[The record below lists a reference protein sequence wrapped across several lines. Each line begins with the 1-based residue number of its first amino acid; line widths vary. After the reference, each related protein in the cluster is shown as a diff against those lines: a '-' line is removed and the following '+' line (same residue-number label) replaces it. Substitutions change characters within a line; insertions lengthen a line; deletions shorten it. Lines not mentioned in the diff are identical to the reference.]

1 MTAAAPAN
9 SLPPEA
15 EPQFDVGSTDDSLER
30 MVELF
35 ARHGD
40 TYRVFVPARR
50 SYTYVIHHPDDVK
63 RVLVGNHRNYTKGV
77 GLDRVKIL
85 LGKGI
90 MTSEG
95 ELWKRQR
102 YMMQPLFHRRV
113 ITEFAQL
120 IATANDRFIAR
131 WEQLAGR
138 GELVNLTDE
147 MSELTLEIVLRS
159 IFGRDLDRL
168 TQQLGGNPFEVVT
181 REQSRDLQFAYKFRS
196 LTKLVAQLI
205 ERRRAEPEE
214 HFDYVAMLMAA
225 RDKETGEPMGARELI
240 DEIMTLI
247 VAGHETT
254 ASGLNWSW
262 YLLSQHPEAEA
273 RLHAELDAAP
283 ELAAPTLAETE
294 ALAYTSQVVNEALRL
309 YPPGWL
315 LSRRTIGA
323 DLLGGFEVPA
333 GTNVLLPLYLLHRHP
348 RYWKEPDR
356 FWPERF
362 APEHEAERP
371 RFAYMP
377 FAAGPRHCIGETFA
391 LYEMLV
397 HLYKV
402 ARRYRLVH
410 VPDKPLELEA
420 QINLRTRYPLH
431 MRLEARR

>member
-9 SLPPEA
+9 TLPPEA
-15 EPQFDVGSTDDSLER
+15 ELQFDVGSTDDSLER
-30 MVELF
+30 MTELF
-35 ARHGD
+35 ARYGD

-63 RVLVGNHRNYTKGV
+63 RVLVGNHRNYTKGL
-77 GLDRVKIL
+77 GLDRVRIL

-120 IATANDRFIAR
+120 IAAANERHIDR
-131 WEQLAGR
+131 WEQLAAR
-138 GELVNLTDE
+138 GEPVNLTDE

-168 TQQLGGNPFEVVT
+168 SEQLGGNPFEVLT
-181 REQSRDLQFAYKFRS
+181 KEQSRDLQFAYKFRS
-196 LTKLVAQLI
+196 LSKLVAQLLA
-205 ERRRAEPEE
+205 RRRAEPEE

-225 RDKETGEPMGARELI
+225 RDKDSGAPMAERQLI

-254 ASGLNWSW
+254 ASGLNWTW
-262 YLLSQHPEAEA
+262 YLLSQHPQAEA

-283 ELAAPTLAETE
+283 EMPAPGLAQME

-315 LSRRTIGA
+315 LSRRSLAA
-323 DLLGGFEVPA
+323 DALGGFEVPP

-348 RYWKEPDR
+348 RYWKDPER
-356 FWPERF
+356 FLPERF

-391 LYEMLV
+391 LYEMLM

-402 ARRYRLVH
+402 ARRYRLVY

-420 QINLRTRYPLH
+420 QINLRTRHPLR
-431 MRLEARR
+431 MRLERR

>member
-1 MTAAAPAN
+1 MI
-9 SLPPEA
+9 
-15 EPQFDVGSTDDSLER
+15 
-30 MVELF
+30 ELF

-40 TYRVFVPARR
+40 TYRVYVPARR

-63 RVLVGNHRNYTKGV
+63 RVLVSNHRNYTKGV

-113 ITEFAQL
+113 VTEFAQV
-120 IATANDRFIAR
+120 IARVNDRCIAR
-131 WEQLAGR
+131 WEGLARG

-168 TQQLGGNPFEVVT
+168 SAPFEVVT

-205 ERRRAEPEE
+205 AERRASAEE
-214 HFDYVAMLMAA
+214 HFDYVAMLMSA
-225 RDKETGEPMGARELI
+225 RDKDSGAPMGERELI
-240 DEIMTLI
+240 DEIMTLV

-254 ASGLNWSW
+254 ASGLNWTW
-262 YLLSQHPEAEA
+262 YLISQHPQVEA
-273 RLHAELDAAP
+273 RLHAELDAAADVP
-283 ELAAPTLAETE
+283 APTLSEME
-294 ALAYTSQVVNEALRL
+294 ELRYTRQVIDEALRL
-309 YPPGWL
+309 YPPGWV
-315 LSRRTIGA
+315 LSRRTVAA
-323 DLLGGFEVPA
+323 DVLGGYPVAA

-348 RYWKEPDR
+348 R
-356 FWPERF
+356 FWRDPEAFDPERF
-362 APEHEAERP
+362 APEHESQRP

-391 LYEMLV
+391 LYEMQM

-402 ARRYRLVH
+402 ARRYRLRY

-420 QINLRTRYPLH
+420 QINLRTRHPLH
-431 MRLEARR
+431 MRLEAR

>member
-1 MTAAAPAN
+1 M
-9 SLPPEA
+9 
-15 EPQFDVGSTDDSLER
+15 
-30 MVELF
+30 F

-50 SYTYVIHHPDDVK
+50 SYTYVVHHPDDVK
-63 RVLVGNHRNYTKGV
+63 RVLLSNHRNYTKGV
-77 GLDRVKIL
+77 GLDRVRIL

-102 YMMQPLFHRRV
+102 YMMQPFFHRRV
-113 ITEFAQL
+113 VTGFARL
-120 IATANDRFIAR
+120 IAHANERLIER
-131 WEQLAGR
+131 WQGLAAR
-138 GELVNLTDE
+138 GEPVNLTDE
-147 MSELTLEIVLRS
+147 MSELTLAIVLRS

-168 TQQLGGNPFEVVT
+168 TEQPGGNPFEVVST
-181 REQSRDLQFAYKFRS
+181 EQSRDLQFAYRFRS
-196 LTKLVAQLI
+196 LTKLVAQLLA
-205 ERRRAEPEE
+205 RRRAEPEE
-214 HFDYVAMLMAA
+214 HFDYVAMLMSA
-225 RDKETGEPMGARELI
+225 RDKDTGAPMGERELI
-240 DEIMTLI
+240 DEVLTLI

-254 ASGLNWSW
+254 ASGLNWTW
-262 YLLSQHPEAEA
+262 YLLSQHREAEA

-283 ELAAPTLAETE
+283 ELEAPELAQMET
-294 ALAYTSQVVNEALRL
+294 LAYTAQVINETLRL

-315 LSRRTIGA
+315 LSRRTIEA
-323 DLLGGFEVPA
+323 DVLGGFTVPA
-333 GTNVLLPLYLLHRHP
+333 GSNVLLPLYLLHRHP
-348 RYWKEPDR
+348 RYWRDPER

-362 APEHEAERP
+362 AAEHEAERP

-431 MRLEARR
+431 MRLERR

>member
-1 MTAAAPAN
+1 MTAAASAKTP
-9 SLPPEA
+9 PPEA
-15 EPQFDVGSTDDSLER
+15 ELQFDIGSTDDSLER
-30 MVELF
+30 MIELF

-50 SYTYVIHHPDDVK
+50 SYTYVIHGPDDVK
-63 RVLVGNHRNYTKGV
+63 RVLVSNHRNYTKGL

-113 ITEFAQL
+113 ITEFAAL
-120 IATANDRFIAR
+120 IAAANERRLER
-131 WEQLAGR
+131 WEQLAAR
-138 GELVNLTDE
+138 GEPVNLTDE
-147 MSELTLEIVLRS
+147 MSDLTLDIVLRS

-168 TQQLGGNPFEVVT
+168 SAQLGGNPFEVVT

-205 ERRRAEPEE
+205 ARRRTEPEE

-225 RDKETGEPMGARELI
+225 RDKESGAPMAERELI
-240 DEIMTLI
+240 DEVMTLI

-254 ASGLNWSW
+254 ASGLNWTW
-262 YLLSQHPEAEA
+262 YLLSQHPQAEA
-273 RLHAELDAAP
+273 KLHAELDAAP
-283 ELAAPTLAETE
+283 ELTAPTLSQME
-294 ALAYTSQVVNEALRL
+294 ALAFTSQVVNEALRL

-315 LSRRTIGA
+315 LSRRTVAA
-323 DLLGGFEVPA
+323 DELGGFEVPA

-348 RYWKEPDR
+348 RYWKDPER

-391 LYEMLV
+391 LYEMLM

-402 ARRYRLVH
+402 ARRYRLLYI
-410 VPDKPLELEA
+410 PDKPLELEA

-431 MRLEARR
+431 MRLERR